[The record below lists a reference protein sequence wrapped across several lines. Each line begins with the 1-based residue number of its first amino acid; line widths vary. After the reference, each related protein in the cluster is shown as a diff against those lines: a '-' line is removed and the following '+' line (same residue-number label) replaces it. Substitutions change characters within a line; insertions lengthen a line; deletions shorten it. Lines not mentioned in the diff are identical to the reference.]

1 MNRWIT
7 IVGIGEDGMEG
18 LGTRARE
25 VIAGAEILIGGE
37 RHLALVPE
45 GAAARATWGKDFDHG
60 VAAIRAHDRRA
71 ELKELDVK
79 HMRPTW
85 DELQREIDWVSC
97 GWASD
102 WERRAKYSKVPYRE
116 VSYLLTDSAATSRM
130 LFASAALG
138 HRWANMPSVI
148 RERRRIG

>member
-1 MNRWIT
+1 MPKSAAPKYNWLEKMNLSQLVYASKRLG
-7 IVGIGEDGMEG
+7 IVHTG
-18 LGTRARE
+18 LDRSG
-25 VIAGAEILIGGE
+25 V
-37 RHLALVPE
+37 
-45 GAAARATWGKDFDHG
+45 

-71 ELKELDVK
+71 ELKESDVK
-79 HMRPTW
+79 HKRLTW
-85 DELQREIDWVSC
+85 DELQRKIDWVSC

-130 LFASAALG
+130 LFVSGVLG
-138 HRWANMPSVI
+138 YRWANMPSVT